1 MQSRIVGAIAGIL
14 AGLIATAGTENTKET
29 VMNII
34 PVNVGEQIIAP
45 FFHDPAELRQWKVES
60 GDGKMQFSPQE
71 PGLSFRGKVRI
82 SRTADCDLSHSDR
95 LLFALFLPPGTRL
108 KVEASTDRG
117 ALVREYTAP
126 NDNLM
131 TTEYELPLNGAKR
144 LYALAIELETSG
156 KGNASLRF
164 ILAENQRLT
173 TELDRFYRQLGE
185 MDWSVYLR
193 ENHAPAFRPG
203 LRIFG
208 TEQDFERVRA
218 LVSRTPPLARQ
229 LEAESSKLK
238 KQQPPEKRIRPYNT
252 MIRRFVRDRDLKNG
266 NLQVGPAAW
275 YGMLAKDPELMSFAA
290 RGAIA
295 LAMTPHWGAGMY
307 SSLPGT
313 TVEHRCFDEVEIA
326 EQLVFILDLCY
337 DMFTETGRE
346 LILRGLAEKA
356 LGTINY
362 TCWKWDYIYRCN
374 QMGHFSG
381 GRVAAYLAMEKS
393 GWKHVSD
400 YTELAIK
407 DLNKSMKRLLQPD
420 GGYLEGSHYFLFT
433 FRSALP
439 AYYMYA
445 GARGKAPA
453 EVVPPELF
461 QSREFAELILS
472 TDRTQG
478 VIPINDGRS
487 YMHATA
493 AMLFAALMPETIYAA
508 YANRYLE
515 VYGYPPLSDY
525 WCYLAGQA
533 GEKRSEPSRR
543 NFVKIDSIASAASL
557 RELEGEPLK
566 IAFLC
571 DALPA
576 AHRHR
581 DAGNFL
587 VEFAGETLLMD
598 SGICD
603 YADPMTRTLQG
614 ETRHNVAVPV
624 MADGSLGQ
632 QNLSQKPLNL
642 VAEGDSKRFRAQVD
656 LTPVWKGKFRKRIR
670 KLLSDT
676 PDRLTVEDT
685 FLPESGVTGTVVFLL
700 SPFPFQVEGRE
711 VTISGQRGETVF
723 QLPDGIEWKSEQLTR
738 PKQPDQYR
746 LTLDCGK
753 ATGLKLEFFFRKK
766 Q

>member
-1 MQSRIVGAIAGIL
+1 MNLRILIAIAGIL
-14 AGLIATAGTENTKET
+14 TGLAVNGTENNKET
-29 VMNII
+29 NMNII
-34 PVNVGEQIIAP
+34 PVNVGERIIAP
-45 FFHDPAELRQWKVES
+45 FFHDPAELRQWNVES
-60 GDGKMQFSPQE
+60 GEGKLVLNPQE
-71 PGLSFRGKVRI
+71 PALSFRGKVRI
-82 SRTADCDLSHSDR
+82 SRQADCDLTDCDR
-95 LLFALFLPPGTRL
+95 LLFSLFLAPGTRL
-108 KVEASTDRG
+108 RVEAATDRG
-117 ALVREYTAP
+117 LLSREYTAP

-131 TTEYELPLNGAKR
+131 TTEYELPLNGAKQ
-144 LYALAIELETSG
+144 LHALAIELESPA
-156 KGNASLRF
+156 KRNVALRF
-164 ILAENQRLT
+164 ILAENRRLT
-173 TELDRFYRQLGE
+173 AEIDRFYRQLGE

-193 ENHAPAFRPG
+193 KDYTPAFRPG
-203 LRIFG
+203 LGIFG

-218 LVSRTPPLARQ
+218 LVSRTPALARQ
-229 LEAESSKLK
+229 LEAESTKLK
-238 KQQPPEKRIRPYNT
+238 KQPPPEKRIRPYNT
-252 MIRRFVRDRDLKNG
+252 MIRRFARDRDLKNG
-266 NLQVGPAAW
+266 NLLVGPAAW
-275 YGMLAKDPELMSFAA
+275 YGMLAKDSELMSFAA

-313 TVEHRCFDEVEIA
+313 TVEHRCFDEVEIV
-326 EQLVFILDLCY
+326 EQLVLILDLCH

-346 LILRGLAEKA
+346 LILRGLAEKG

-381 GRVAAYLAMEKS
+381 GRVAAYLALEKS
-393 GWKHVSD
+393 GWKYVSD
-400 YTELAIK
+400 YTELAVK
-407 DLNKSMKRLLQPD
+407 DLNKSMKRLLKSD

-433 FRSALP
+433 FRNALP

-445 GARGKAPA
+445 KARGKAPA
-453 EVVPPELF
+453 EVVPLELF
-461 QSREFAELILS
+461 RSREFAELILS
-472 TDRTQG
+472 TDSKQG

-508 YANRYLE
+508 YANRYME

-533 GEKRSEPSRR
+533 GEKRPEPPRK
-543 NFVKIDSIASAASL
+543 NFLKIDSIASAASL
-557 RELEGEPLK
+557 RELAGEPLK
-566 IAFLC
+566 VVFVC

-581 DAGNFL
+581 DAGSFL
-587 VEFAGETLLMD
+587 VEYAGETLLMD

-614 ETRHNVAVPV
+614 ETRHNTAVPV

-632 QNLSQKPLNL
+632 QNQTKKPLL
-642 VAEGDSKRFRAQVD
+642 LEAEGDSKRFLARVD
-656 LTPVWKGKFRKRIR
+656 LAPVWKGKFKERVRQ
-670 KLLSDT
+670 LLSDT
-676 PDRLTVEDT
+676 PARLTLKDT
-685 FLPESGVTGTVVFLL
+685 FLPGPGVTGTVVFLL
-700 SPFPFQVEGRE
+700 SPYPFQVNDRNVTVSGTRARLVFRLPEGVKAKCER
-711 VTISGQRGETVF
+711 
-723 QLPDGIEWKSEQLTR
+723 LTR

-753 ATGLKLEFFFRKK
+753 AAGLKLEFSIGKK
-766 Q
+766 

>member
-1 MQSRIVGAIAGIL
+1 MQLRTLIIAGIL
-14 AGLIATAGTENTKET
+14 AGLTAAAAENKKENT
-29 VMNII
+29 MNII
-34 PVNVGEQIIAP
+34 PVNVGERIIAP
-45 FFHDPAELRQWKVES
+45 FFHDPAELRRWKVES
-60 GDGKMQFSPQE
+60 GEGKLVLNPQE
-71 PGLSFRGKVRI
+71 PALAFRGKVRI
-82 SRTADCDLSHSDR
+82 SRQADCDLSDSDR
-95 LLFALFLPPGTRL
+95 LLFALFLAPGTRV
-108 KVEASTDRG
+108 KVEATTDRG
-117 ALVREYTAP
+117 TLSREYTAP

-131 TTEYELPLNGAKR
+131 TTEYELPLDGSKQLR
-144 LYALAIELETSG
+144 ALAIELEAPG
-156 KGNASLRF
+156 KGNAALRF
-164 ILAENQRLT
+164 ILAENRRLT
-173 TELDRFYRQLGE
+173 AELDRFYRRLGE

-193 ENHAPAFRPG
+193 KNHAPAFRPG
-203 LRIFG
+203 LKIFG
-208 TEQDFERVRA
+208 TEEEFERVRA
-218 LVSRTPPLARQ
+218 LVSRTPALARQ
-229 LEAESSKLK
+229 LAAESAKLK
-238 KQQPPEKRIRPYNT
+238 KQQPPEERIRPYNT
-252 MIRRFVRDRDLKNG
+252 VIRRFARDRDLKNG
-266 NLQVGPAAW
+266 NLLVGPAAW

-307 SSLPGT
+307 ASLPGT

-381 GRVAAYLAMEKS
+381 GRVASYLALEKS

-407 DLNKSMKRLLQPD
+407 DLNKSMKLLLQSD

-445 GARGKAPA
+445 KARGKAPA

-461 QSREFAELILS
+461 RSREFAEMILS
-472 TDRTQG
+472 TDKSQG

-493 AMLFAALMPETIYAA
+493 AMLFAALMPESIYAA
-508 YANRYLE
+508 YANRYLA

-533 GEKRSEPSRR
+533 GEERQEPPRR
-543 NFVKIDSIASAASL
+543 NFLKIDSIASAASL
-557 RELEGEPLK
+557 RELAGKPLK

-571 DALPA
+571 DTRPA

-587 VEFAGETLLMD
+587 VEYAGETLLMD

-632 QNLSQKPLNL
+632 QNLTKKPLQL
-642 VAEGDSKRFRAQVD
+642 AAEGDSKRFRAQVD
-656 LTPVWKGKFRKRIR
+656 LTPAWKGKFRERVRI
-670 KLLSDT
+670 LHSDT
-676 PDRLTVEDT
+676 PERLTLEDT
-685 FLPESGVTGTVVFLL
+685 FQPEPGVTGTLLFLL
-700 SPFPFQVEGRE
+700 SPFPFQIEGE
-711 VTISGQRGETVF
+711 CVTISGTGARLTF
-723 QLPDGIEWKSEQLTR
+723 RLPEGVRAKCERLTR
-738 PKQPDQYR
+738 PKQADQYR

-753 ATGLKLEFFFRKK
+753 AAGLKLEFLIGKK
-766 Q
+766 